1 MPGSRRVAEYL
12 VPPIGRQD
20 IRRHLSFPQACIWGA
35 SKFPMALIGKI
46 GIHYQIIEQ
55 IGAAGM
61 SPLQCKTAA
70 CSDYTPL

>member
-1 MPGSRRVAEYL
+1 
-12 VPPIGRQD
+12 
-20 IRRHLSFPQACIWGA
+20 
-35 SKFPMALIGKI
+35 MALIGKI